1 MPSPST
7 AKAPPRAAF
16 FFAFAAIY
24 LIWGSTY
31 LAIRVAV
38 STLPPFL
45 LAGARF
51 LIAGALLLA
60 WIAATRG
67 FHATRRHWRDN
78 AIIGALLLLAG
89 NGLVVWAEQAIPSG
103 VTTLIIA
110 INPLLFALGEW
121 GLPQGRRPTAATF
134 VGIGLGLIGLVLLVG
149 PGGAA
154 GDPRHAAG
162 VLLACASWTAGS
174 LYSRRVRNPSDPLTG
189 ACLQMLCASVFLLV
203 VALGRGELSHL
214 AWGAVTGRSLLAWGY
229 LVLAGSLVAYSC
241 YVWLLK
247 HSTATRVSTFAYVN
261 PVVAVFLGWSVL
273 HERLTP
279 RILAASV
286 VIIAGVVIITWQ
298 KSRAKGA

>member
-1 MPSPST
+1 MPSPSST
-7 AKAPPRAAF
+7 KAPPRAAF

-51 LIAGALLLA
+51 LLAGALLLA

-67 FHATRRHWRDN
+67 FHATRRQWRDN

-110 INPLLFALGEW
+110 INPLLFAVGEW
-121 GLPQGRRPTAATF
+121 VLPRGQRPTTATF
-134 VGIGLGLIGLVLLVG
+134 AGIGLGLIGLVLLVG

-154 GDPRHAAG
+154 GDVRHAAG
-162 VLLACASWTAGS
+162 VLVACASWTAGS
-174 LYSRRVRNPSDPLTG
+174 LYSRRVRDPSDPLTG
-189 ACLQMLCASVFLLV
+189 ACLQMLCASVLLLA
-203 VALGRGELSHL
+203 VARARGELSHL
-214 AWGAVTGRSLLAWGY
+214 AWSAVTGASLLAWGY

-273 HERLTP
+273 HEPLTP
-279 RILAASV
+279 RLLAASV
-286 VIIAGVVIITWQ
+286 VIIGGVLIITWH
-298 KSRAKGA
+298 KSRVIRA